1 MSAPSISERGK
12 FFIRFDEG
20 RRKWVMSAFDGSVV
34 YIDTS
39 LKSMASFADSRLA
52 MLALDG
58 YASDLTVYR
67 RDGEISDHYSI
78 ESRKL
83 SRRK

>member
-1 MSAPSISERGK
+1 
-12 FFIRFDEG
+12 
-20 RRKWVMSAFDGSVV
+20 V